1 VKAKE
6 IRGKEDAEIRFDA
19 DNLGQELFG
28 LKFRTLT
35 EGIQDPAK
43 IRRSRRDVARMQ
55 TILRERQLGIRG
67 QVPRGQ

>member
-1 VKAKE
+1 MKSKE

-19 DNLGQELFG
+19 DKLSQELFG

-35 EGIQDPAK
+35 EGMQDPAK
-43 IRRSRRDVARMQ
+43 IRRNRRDVARMQ

-67 QVPRGQ
+67 QAPRGQ

>member
-1 VKAKE
+1 MKAKE

-19 DNLGQELFG
+19 DKLGQELFG

-35 EGIQDPAK
+35 EGIQDPAQ
-43 IRRSRRDVARMQ
+43 IRRARRDVARMN

-67 QVPRGQ
+67 QAPRGQ

>member
-1 VKAKE
+1 MKAKE
-6 IRGKEDAEIRFDA
+6 VRGKDDAEIRFDA
-19 DNLGQELFG
+19 DKLGQELFN

-43 IRRSRRDVARMQ
+43 IRRSRRDVARLN

-67 QVPRGQ
+67 QKPRAQ

>member
-1 VKAKE
+1 MKAKE

-19 DNLGQELFG
+19 DKLGQELFG

-67 QVPRGQ
+67 QAPRGQ